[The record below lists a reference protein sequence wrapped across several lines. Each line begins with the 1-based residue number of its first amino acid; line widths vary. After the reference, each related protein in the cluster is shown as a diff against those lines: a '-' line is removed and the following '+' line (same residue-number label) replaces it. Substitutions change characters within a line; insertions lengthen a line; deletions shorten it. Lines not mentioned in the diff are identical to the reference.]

1 MAAEAAAL
9 LPPNGGVIDQLK
21 EDTGAARVEVGGKS
35 KVPRCLRRRRFA
47 SAPTSAGCSPS
58 CRTSRNGC
66 GRPPRP
72 ASERWR
78 RPGPTTS
85 TRWSSARP
93 KSSTTWTSSSSTRR
107 RVTSQRE
114 SWAWRRYPEEK
125 KTSNEDSRRPS
136 AMQQLST
143 AKGSTLWPAGFRRE
157 STAAPRCRRWRPR
170 SCATSPTLPSCSPRN
185 DRPDRAHQHAADRR
199 SLLSVLASPRR
210 RHLEESGQGEHQTA
224 NGCFPLA
231 NYGRKPDAQHSA
243 IFAAAGSRPGGSGPR
258 QERAGQRRRDQLRLR
273 LLHAGEAGLPRI
285 RRLRVQAARKNA
297 GRFGLAPRLPDTQE
311 VTLHGQTMKAVAS
324 LLMLSRKMSYL
335 RLHNWF

>member
-1 MAAEAAAL
+1 MSSSSALRFCANISWLFTELPDFPQRMRAAAEAGFRAVEAAWPYDVDPL
-9 LPPNGGVIDQLK
+9 ELRAAKELHDLDVVLINTPPGQ
-21 EDTGAARVEVGGKS
+21 ETGDGKQKQHPLRLRHLHHRV
-35 KVPRCLRRRRFA
+35 LQ
-47 SAPTSAGCSPS
+47 
-58 CRTSRNGC
+58 
-66 GRPPRP
+66 
-72 ASERWR
+72 
-78 RPGPTTS
+78 
-85 TRWSSARP
+85 
-93 KSSTTWTSSSSTRR
+93 
-107 RVTSQRE
+107 VTSQRE